1 MLERRFDG
9 FIFRRI
15 VICVCLIVGGEWVG
29 RPFIAIQG
37 LRVKEDSLHC
47 SFEFLPIFRIWLIR
61 EPKIRRSTLRLNI
74 SKDNPL
80 LVATVGV
87 LRGLTKTEIERIES
101 G

>member
-1 MLERRFDG
+1 MG
-9 FIFRRI
+9 P
-15 VICVCLIVGGEWVG
+15 
-29 RPFIAIQG
+29 PFIAING
-37 LRVKEDSLHC
+37 TRVKEDSLRC
-47 SFEFLPIFRIWLIR
+47 SFVFLPIFRIWLIR
-61 EPKIRRSTLRLNI
+61 DPKIRRSTLRLNI